1 MELIATIASSVLS
14 SLAGS
19 AAKNSG
25 STVLMRLSERQRT
38 ADKLKTYLK
47 NLSNSTMY
55 SVAYR
60 ASSQS
65 LDDSYVE
72 PRVIDSA
79 LALSHI
85 DPIDYKSIDARLIP
99 SSTLCDA
106 KPHFIADLDIV
117 ESQQLIDSDRN
128 IVVLGDAGDGKTSIL
143 CYLLWNRL
151 RKKKPK
157 FPLFINSVN
166 LKSKDL
172 LGCINESLEDAGLP
186 NSLSYLANAARTTIL
201 YIDGLDELTIEKQNK
216 SYVQID
222 QLVKTYPDLRVC
234 IAIRSAAYKGQFS
247 YMRELTLAP
256 FDSGQI
262 NEFILKW
269 HSFDGL
275 ADKGN
280 RLILMIESNQR
291 LAELAT
297 KPLFLNLICNAHRR
311 YLDLSQRPS
320 ALFSQCIDTLMW
332 DWDARR
338 DVQRSNLF
346 SCLDIEKKRMIHA
359 RIASE
364 MHSERTRFW
373 KYQQITSFLRKEL
386 PRFSIPE
393 QECQNVLEQICSNH
407 CVYVKHTEDCFGFTH
422 NALQEYLTAEWLK
435 YERRWASLVS
445 SSLVLDSWW
454 EHVIYLTISSM
465 GDATEALAM
474 LYENENID
482 LNRRLWLSANCLK
495 FDPVLDPAIR
505 EMITRRVLSLY
516 HNGNPEERNLSL
528 SILAGWRDEW
538 TSEIVKRSL
547 GSQLPGKEN
556 WAAWE

>member
-1 MELIATIASSVLS
+1 
-14 SLAGS
+14 
-19 AAKNSG
+19 
-25 STVLMRLSERQRT
+25 
-38 ADKLKTYLK
+38 
-47 NLSNSTMY
+47 
-55 SVAYR
+55 
-60 ASSQS
+60 
-65 LDDSYVE
+65 
-72 PRVIDSA
+72 
-79 LALSHI
+79 
-85 DPIDYKSIDARLIP
+85 
-99 SSTLCDA
+99 
-106 KPHFIADLDIV
+106 
-117 ESQQLIDSDRN
+117 
-128 IVVLGDAGDGKTSIL
+128 
-143 CYLLWNRL
+143 
-151 RKKKPK
+151 
-157 FPLFINSVN
+157 VN

-393 QECQNVLEQICSNH
+393 QECQNVLEQTCSNH

>member
-1 MELIATIASSVLS
+1 MEFIATIASSVLS

-19 AAKNSG
+19 AAKSSG
-25 STVLMRLSERQRT
+25 SIVFARLSERQSS
-38 ADKLKTYLK
+38 AKKMEEYLK
-47 NLSNSTMY
+47 KLSNLTLY

-72 PRVIDSA
+72 PRVINSA
-79 LALSHI
+79 LVLSHL
-85 DPIDYKSIDARLIP
+85 DPIDYSSIESKYTTSNTLENAKTQFIP
-99 SSTLCDA
+99 V
-106 KPHFIADLDIV
+106 LDTI
-117 ESQQLIDSDRN
+117 QAHQLIDSEHN
-128 IVVLGDAGDGKTSIL
+128 IVILGDAGDGKTSIL

-151 RKKKPK
+151 KKKKPK
-157 FPLFINSVN
+157 LPLFINSAN
-166 LKSKDL
+166 LRSKDL
-172 LGCINESLEDAGLP
+172 LECIHECLEEAGLP
-186 NSLSYLANAARTTIL
+186 STSSYLVKAACTTIL
-201 YIDGLDELTIEKQNK
+201 YIDGLDELTVEKQNK

-222 QLVKTYPDLRVC
+222 ELVKTYPELIIC

-247 YMRELTLAP
+247 YMREVTLAP
-256 FDSGQI
+256 FDSWRI

-269 HSFDGL
+269 HCCDGL
-275 ADKGN
+275 VDKGK
-280 RLILMIESNQR
+280 RLIVMMESNQR

-364 MHSERTRFW
+364 MHSERTKFW
-373 KYQQITSFLRKEL
+373 RYHQITWFLGKEL

-393 QECQNVLEQICSNH
+393 QECQSVLEQICSNH
-407 CVYVKHTEDCFGFTH
+407 CIYVKHTEDCFGFTH

-435 YERRWASLVS
+435 YERRWVNLLS
-445 SSLVLDSWW
+445 SSLGLDSWW

-465 GDATEALAM
+465 GDASEALAM

-482 LNRRLWLSANCLK
+482 QGRRLWLSANCLK
-495 FDPVLDPAIR
+495 FDPVLDPSIR

-516 HNGNPEERNLSL
+516 HNGNTEERNLSL
-528 SILAGWRDEW
+528 SILTGWRDEW

-547 GSQLPGKEN
+547 GSQLPSKEN
-556 WAAWE
+556 WTFWE